1 VSEDGPRP
9 LGHGIHVI
17 PVPLPFPG
25 LRWVNSFVIEGDD
38 DITMIDCGVNTSEG
52 RAAISAGLSAL
63 GFADAPVG
71 RLIGTHLHVDHVG
84 VAPRL
89 VADSGWR
96 LVMHERVPSL
106 IDRYNDPARFVRK
119 TAAMATRH
127 GAPPDEVAELATMEP
142 VPDYYLPAE
151 PPAETVAD
159 GDRIAL
165 GTDRDLEVLHTPGHE
180 AAHICLRDSRTG
192 VLFAGDHLLPR
203 ITPVIMWRDEDDD
216 PLGDYLDGLERLV
229 GMDAGLTYPAHGVA
243 IDRGAARA
251 AQIKAHHRRRLD
263 DAAELLATGPMTAW
277 TMMGR
282 LFRPHLITFEKRLA
296 LRETLSHL
304 EHLRRVGRIE
314 SFTEDGV
321 IWYRQA

>member
-1 VSEDGPRP
+1 MSEDGPRP

-25 LRWVNSFVIEGDD
+25 LRWVNSYVIEGDD
-38 DITMIDCGVNTSEG
+38 EITMIDCGVDSSDG
-52 RAAISAGLSAL
+52 LAAISVGLSVL
-63 GFADAPVG
+63 GLADAPVG
-71 RLIGTHLHVDHVG
+71 RLIGTHLHIDHVG

-89 VADSGWR
+89 VGDEGWR
-96 LVMHERVPSL
+96 LVMHQRVPSL
-106 IDRYNDPARFVRK
+106 IDRYNDPARFVRE
-119 TAAMATRH
+119 TAAMAARH
-127 GAPPDEVAELATMEP
+127 GAPPDEVAELSTMDP
-142 VPDYYLPAE
+142 IPDYFLPAE
-151 PPAETVAD
+151 PPAETVED
-159 GDRIAL
+159 GDRIPL
-165 GTDRDLEVLHTPGHE
+165 GSGRYLEVIHTPGHE

-216 PLGDYLDGLERLV
+216 PLGDYLGGLDRLV
-229 GMDAGLTYPAHGVA
+229 EIDAGITYPAHGA
-243 IDRGAARA
+243 TIDRGAARA
-251 AQIKAHHRRRLD
+251 AQIRSHHRRRLD
-263 DAAELLATGPMTAW
+263 DAAALVAAGPMTGW

-304 EHLRRVGRIE
+304 EHLRRVGRVG

-321 IWYRQA
+321 IWYRRS